1 MEKHIAGKNVYITG
15 GSSGIGL
22 SAAKQLAALGANILI
37 FARTKERLEAAA
49 ADIRKSCLSET
60 QRVSSL
66 QVDVGDNDSV
76 NRVMARA
83 VQEFGPPDLLIN
95 CAGRAY
101 PHYFEQISYEQFDQ
115 TMKTNL
121 YGIWNTTAALVP
133 EMKKKGGCI
142 VNVSSIAGF
151 IGIFGYTAYCAS
163 KFGVIGFSEALRSEL
178 RSHGIKVA
186 VLCPPD
192 TDTPGFAAE
201 NKTKP
206 EETKEASKGAKL
218 MSPDEV
224 ARQLIIGLKKDR
236 FLIIPGLDGKITWR
250 IKRFFPALVDAVLN
264 RQIEKVQKRLQGA
277 HTEVRS

>member
-1 MEKHIAGKNVYITG
+1 MEKHFEGKNVYITG

-49 ADIRKSCLSET
+49 ADIGKHCLSEA
-60 QRVSSL
+60 QRVSAL
-66 QVDVGDNDSV
+66 QIDVGDNENV
-76 NRVMARA
+76 NTVMSRA
-83 VQEFGPPDLLIN
+83 VLEFGPPDLLIN

-101 PHYFEQISYEQFDQ
+101 PHYFEKIGYEQFDQ

-133 EMKKKGGCI
+133 EMKKRGGCI

-178 RSHGIKVA
+178 RSYGIRVA

-218 MSPDEV
+218 MPPDEV
-224 ARQLIIGLKKDR
+224 ARQLIIGIKR
-236 FLIIPGLDGKITWR
+236 GRHIIIPGLDGKITWR

-264 RQIEKVQKRLQGA
+264 SQIKKVQKRLKGTHMEA
-277 HTEVRS
+277 RP

>member
-1 MEKHIAGKNVYITG
+1 MAQHFTGKNVYITG

-22 SAAKQLAALGANILI
+22 STAKQLAALGANILI
-37 FARTKERLEAAA
+37 FARTRERLEAAA
-49 ADIRKSCLSET
+49 AEIRKHCRSEG
-60 QRVSSL
+60 QKVSFME
-66 QVDVGDNDSV
+66 VDVGDSENV
-76 NRVMARA
+76 NSVMAGA

-101 PHYFEQISYEQFDQ
+101 PHYFEKIGYEQFDR

-121 YGIWNTTAALVP
+121 YGMWNTTAALVP

-142 VNVSSIAGF
+142 VNVSSLAGL
-151 IGIFGYTAYCAS
+151 IGVFGYTAYCAS

-178 RSHGIKVA
+178 KRYGIKVA

-192 TDTPGFAAE
+192 TDTPGFAVE
-201 NKTKP
+201 NQTKP

-236 FLIIPGLDGKITWR
+236 FIIIPGFDGKITWL
-250 IKRFFPALVDAVLN
+250 IKRLFPSLVEAVLDG
-264 RQIEKVQKRLQGA
+264 QIRKVQKRLKNTQAGA
-277 HTEVRS
+277 KT